1 MANIQKRK
9 GRSDFGTHK
18 WQTDASLARYRAK
31 RIKANKLAKSK
42 RRQNRGL

>member
-9 GRSDFGTHK
+9 GRSVKGVGK
-18 WQTDASLARYRAK
+18 WQTDASLDKYRNR

-42 RRQNRGL
+42 RRENRG